1 MTGAARNCAS
11 RFLPHIRERADR
23 PALWT
28 LADGFVSFAELG
40 TMAAGAQ
47 SIARQH
53 GLKAGDS
60 ALVLAAPGPDLF
72 AWILGL
78 LGMGVSVLFVEPW
91 MPVAHV
97 EHVVRTV
104 RPKVF
109 VSTLTGLAWGARVRA
124 VRQIPR
130 WTRARRARAE
140 KNTPDLRVDD
150 VDAALP
156 AVITFTSGTTGLP
169 KGIVRT
175 HRYMWDLHDILAR
188 HGSADVYAG
197 PDLCVLPNLALLHL
211 GTGRGALLMPDDWS
225 DAGLRAISELPRPS
239 QPDTLSCGPAFLI
252 KLLEFVE
259 RKPSYASLKS
269 VYVGGALSDR
279 WILERTGEHWSETRF
294 THVYG
299 GTEAEP
305 VAHSDARESARLCR
319 QRGLFQLLHVGAPIP
334 ELRTRFTPEGLWVS
348 GPNAAEHYPHDPV
361 PGQEFPWRCMGDR
374 ITEDAEGWWFRGRAT
389 QPVAEFDLEQRV
401 YSALGT
407 SKCFVHRTP
416 DGRLV
421 LYGEGIQKKIRAL
434 GKAFASIAPEIAAVH
449 EARIVRDR
457 RHRAR
462 IDRAKSL
469 AAAGVRSDGT
479 LKS

>member
-1 MTGAARNCAS
+1 MTGVARNCAS
-11 RFLPHIRERADR
+11 RFLPHVRERAHR

-28 LADGFVSFAELG
+28 IADGFVSFAGLG

-47 SIARQH
+47 SIARRH

-60 ALVLAAPGPDLF
+60 VLVLVAPGPDLF

-78 LGMGVSVLFVEPW
+78 LGLGVSVLFVEPW

-109 VSTLTGLAWGARVRA
+109 VSTLAGLAWGARVRA

-130 WTRARRARAE
+130 WTRARHVRTE

-175 HRYMWDLHDILAR
+175 HRYMWDLHEILTR
-188 HGSADVYAG
+188 NGSADLYAG

-211 GTGRGALLMPDDWS
+211 GTGRGSLLVPDDWS
-225 DAGLRAISELPRPS
+225 HAALRAISELPQTS
-239 QPDTLSCGPAFLI
+239 QPATLSCGPAFLI
-252 KLLEFVE
+252 QLLEFVE
-259 RKPSYASLKS
+259 RQPSYASLES
-269 VYVGGALSDR
+269 VYVGGALTDR
-279 WILERTGEHWSETRF
+279 WILERAAKQWSETRF

-319 QRGLFQLLHVGAPIP
+319 ERGLFQLLHVGAPIP
-334 ELRTRFTPEGLWVS
+334 ELRTRLAPEGLWVS
-348 GPNAAEHYPHDPV
+348 GPNVAEHYPDDP
-361 PGQEFPWRCMGDR
+361 GRNGEFPCRCMGDR
-374 ITEDAEGWWFRGRAT
+374 ITEDADGWWFHGRAT
-389 QPVAEFDLEQRV
+389 QPAAEFDLEQRV

-407 SKCFVHRTP
+407 SKCFVHRAS

-421 LYGEGIQKKIRAL
+421 LYGEGIQKKIGAL
-434 GKAFASIAPEIAAVH
+434 GKPFASIAPEIAAVS
-449 EARIVRDR
+449 EVRIVRDR

-469 AAAGVRSDGT
+469 AAAGVRSSG
-479 LKS
+479 L